1 MVCTLL
7 WRLCAG
13 DFESAGFLRSP
24 GSNLRTAA
32 TPSRGTEWV
41 SSNVQKEKQ
50 HEKANTQSARNNR
63 PCGRQYN
70 VPLVCEDTRKLHEAA
85 DRALD
90 FYLKPTAA
98 IMATPYVQNQ
108 MFQVN
113 PKADTESLLANAS
126 ESLGSASVMLGDF
139 AALLQGTH
147 RKTLLGSA
155 QVVMLGELAVNRALD
170 NVEPTA

>member
-1 MVCTLL
+1 MKK
-7 WRLCAG
+7 
-13 DFESAGFLRSP
+13 P
-24 GSNLRTAA
+24 
-32 TPSRGTEWV
+32 TPNPPEPTV
-41 SSNVQKEKQ
+41 PAD
-50 HEKANTQSARNNR
+50 ANTTSPYA
-63 PCGRQYN
+63 
-70 VPLVCEDTRKLHEAA
+70 CEDTRKLHEAA

-147 RKTLLGSA
+147 RKTLLGIA

-170 NVEPTA
+170 NVDPAG